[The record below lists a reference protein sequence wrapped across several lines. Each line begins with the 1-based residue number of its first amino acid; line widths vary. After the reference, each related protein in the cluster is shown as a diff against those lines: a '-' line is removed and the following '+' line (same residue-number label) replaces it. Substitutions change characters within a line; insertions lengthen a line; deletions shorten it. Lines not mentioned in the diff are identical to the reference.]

1 MLGRSY
7 GAVRGPAER
16 ATELK
21 RAAEE
26 AAAKKA
32 AEEAAEATAKW
43 QAAEQTVKDI
53 TFPTPFSGDIKSYN
67 DIVKI
72 GCKYRKYLSSIMQNT
87 NVSVDEEKKQKLILH
102 VRSILYC
109 YIVNIGFTKDNG
121 LKFFNRAKAFFENGK
136 NEEKLKK
143 MAFDGPKYKELLDG
157 DVYGE
162 KDTFSSAYYPKILAG
177 DGKGYEVG
185 EELVDANGEI
195 KKEGDTGSGAL
206 GGKVSRVGKKKR
218 TTKKKGTTK
227 KRKVK
232 RRKYSLKR

>member
-1 MLGRSY
+1 
-7 GAVRGPAER
+7 
-16 ATELK
+16 
-21 RAAEE
+21 
-26 AAAKKA
+26 
-32 AEEAAEATAKW
+32 
-43 QAAEQTVKDI
+43 
-53 TFPTPFSGDIKSYN
+53 
-67 DIVKI
+67 
-72 GCKYRKYLSSIMQNT
+72 MQNSPLSLE
-87 NVSVDEEKKQKLILH
+87 NKKKLILH

-109 YIVNIGFTKDNG
+109 YIINIGFGVGSHG
-121 LKFFNRAKAFFENGK
+121 LNFFNKAKAFFENEN
-136 NEEKLKK
+136 NENKLKTMLFNDK
-143 MAFDGPKYKELLDG
+143 KYRELLG
-157 DVYGE
+157 NDVFGV
-162 KDTFSSAYYPKILAG
+162 KDTFSSAYYPKLLAG